1 MKQRVV
7 SVVRERYLGI
17 NYTHL
22 TELLAEREGI
32 VLSRSNVRRL
42 LVGAGLPGSRHR
54 CAPRHRCRRQR
65 MPQEGMLLQLDGSHH
80 AWLEGRGPM
89 LTMLLAVDDATGT
102 VPYALFRDREDTRGY
117 LLLLQGVIRRRGIP
131 LAVYIDRHAVFQ
143 RRYGPEDVPVLGN
156 GASTQC
162 GRALRELGVTQV
174 FAHSPE
180 AKGRIERVSGTL
192 QDRLVAELRL
202 AGVSCLEKA
211 NEVLWDFLPRFNKR
225 FGVPSAQPG
234 SAYREVPE
242 ELDIDGVLCI
252 KELRH
257 VAKDNTV
264 RYQGHTLQL
273 FPDADR
279 ASYAGARVEVQER
292 LDGRLLV
299 NCHGKLLTQRK
310 HPLSLPHF
318 EPWPLHILW
327 MGIWQCRRTW
337 TCLPQFLRS
346 VQRPTSGASAWA
358 GMGDWYQDDSKKC
371 VHRELVR
378 AGMKEAR
385 LRGKRIGRPKVTEQ
399 EGFLPRF
406 EAVVERI
413 GTGGISRRQA
423 AKELDIGYATLKRLL
438 DAPLQSSVRNG
449 GTSSL
454 VVTICGEGD
463 IPDDVLATPLTKS
476 LNR

>member
-1 MKQRVV
+1 VSERHVWRILAAYRKEGGAALSHGNRGRHPANTTPGGVKQRVV

-17 NYTHL
+17 NHTHL

-32 VLSRSNVRRL
+32 VLSRSTVRRL
-42 LVGAGLPGSRHR
+42 LVGAGLPSSRHR

-131 LAVYIDRHAVFQ
+131 LAVYTDRHAVFQ

-234 SAYREVPE
+234 SVYREVTE
-242 ELDIDGVLCI
+242 ELDINGVLCI
-252 KELRH
+252 KELRR

-279 ASYAGARVEVQER
+279 GQLCRGPSLSTGA
-292 LDGRLLV
+292 
-299 NCHGKLLTQRK
+299 
-310 HPLSLPHF
+310 F
-318 EPWPLHILW
+318 
-327 MGIWQCRRTW
+327 
-337 TCLPQFLRS
+337 
-346 VQRPTSGASAWA
+346 
-358 GMGDWYQDDSKKC
+358 
-371 VHRELVR
+371 
-378 AGMKEAR
+378 
-385 LRGKRIGRPKVTEQ
+385 GRPSTGE
-399 EGFLPRF
+399 LPG
-406 EAVVERI
+406 EAPHPR
-413 GTGGISRRQA
+413 GSTPSRCH
-423 AKELDIGYATLKRLL
+423 
-438 DAPLQSSVRNG
+438 
-449 GTSSL
+449 TSSL
-454 VVTICGEGD
+454 GRCISCGWASGNAGRHG
-463 IPDDVLATPLTKS
+463 PACPS
-476 LNR
+476 S